1 MATAKPAMQRNEPLT
16 KRDDEKFSARPSTN
30 GKSNTAVKGFNEA
43 QLAQGLGWLSL
54 GLGLAKVI
62 APRGVAKMIGVHG
75 NHDGLLRCLGARDI
89 ASGIGILTRRKPAV
103 GVWSRIGGDALE
115 LALLGRALAAPKAD
129 HARLAVTMATMAGVT
144 ALDVLC
150 CQQLAL
156 PANTNTP
163 GGALRV
169 TQAIAVNRPPAELYQ
184 FWRNFQNLPRF
195 MKHLE
200 SVTPSLKG
208 EEANQ
213 SHWIARGPAGT
224 TIEWDAEI
232 IEDHPNELIAWRSL
246 VGATVPNTGSVRFER
261 ATGGRGTLV
270 RVKMQYAPPAGV
282 VGAAI
287 AKLFGEDPVWQVKD
301 DLRRF
306 KQVMEIGEVTT
317 TEGQSAGRASS
328 TSWLYD
334 EATRS

>member
-1 MATAKPAMQRNEPLT
+1 MTIA
-16 KRDDEKFSARPSTN
+16 TN
-30 GKSNTAVKGFNEA
+30 GAGYENGRPHNAIKGFNEA
-43 QLAQGLGWLSL
+43 QLAQGLGWFSL
-54 GLGLAKVI
+54 GLGVAKLI

-103 GVWSRIGGDALE
+103 GVWSRLGGDALE
-115 LALLGRALAAPKAD
+115 LALLGTALASPKAD
-129 HARLAVTMATMAGVT
+129 HVRLAVTMATVAGVT

-150 CQQLAL
+150 AQQLAL
-156 PANTNTP
+156 PSNTNTP

-169 TQAIAVNRPPAELYQ
+169 TQAIAINRPPTELYQ

-200 SVTPSLKG
+200 SVTAG
-208 EEANQ
+208 EGNQ
-213 SHWIARGPAGT
+213 SHWVARGPAKT

-246 VGATVPNTGSVRFER
+246 AGATVPNTGSVRFER

-282 VGAAI
+282 VGAVI

-317 TEGQSAGRASS
+317 TEGQSAGRSSS

-334 EATRS
+334 EATRG

>member
-1 MATAKPAMQRNEPLT
+1 LKKVTMTNA
-16 KRDDEKFSARPSTN
+16 TN
-30 GKSNTAVKGFNEA
+30 GSAHQNGRPNNTIKGFNEA

-54 GLGLAKVI
+54 GLGIAKVI
-62 APRGVAKMIGVHG
+62 APRGVTKMIGVRG
-75 NHDGLLRCLGARDI
+75 NHDGLLRWLGARDI

-103 GVWSRIGGDALE
+103 GVWSRVGGDALE
-115 LALLGRALAAPKAD
+115 LALLGKALAAPKAD
-129 HARLAVTMATMAGVT
+129 RGRLALTMATVAGVT

-150 CQQLAL
+150 SQQLAL
-156 PANTNTP
+156 PANANTP

-169 TQAIAVNRPPAELYQ
+169 TQAVAINRPPAELYQ

-200 SVTPSLKG
+200 SVTTG
-208 EEANQ
+208 EGKQ
-213 SHWIARGPAGT
+213 SHWVARGPVGSQ
-224 TIEWDAEI
+224 IEWDAEI
-232 IEDHPNELIAWRSL
+232 IEDRPNELIAWRSL
-246 VGATVPNTGSVRFER
+246 EGATVPNTGSVRFEP
-261 ATGGRGTLV
+261 ATGGRGTVV

-306 KQVMEIGEVTT
+306 KQVMEIGEVIT

-334 EATRS
+334 EATRN